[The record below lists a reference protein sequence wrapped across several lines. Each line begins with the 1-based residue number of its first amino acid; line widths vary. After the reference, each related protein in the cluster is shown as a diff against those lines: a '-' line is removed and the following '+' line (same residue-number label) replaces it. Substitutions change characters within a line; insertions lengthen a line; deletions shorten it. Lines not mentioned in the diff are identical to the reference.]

1 MKRVSAPLSIT
12 GVAPQ
17 RRRVTGPAQGHAHA
31 GIARD
36 LLASLRAM
44 NRQKVRA
51 GAIDPRAVRTF
62 GAVCRAGSISGAAR
76 ALAISQPS
84 VSNTIARLEAQLGV
98 TLFERSRSGIV
109 LTPAGQ
115 ALERRAA
122 AMETLLDGAVHDVAA
137 AHEGRVGRLRVGGTP
152 GALVSLLPRGL
163 DALEHAHPGVALTV
177 IERADSALVEML
189 RKGTIDVA
197 FVTTEIEPPPPGIL
211 EITLARDAFALIVG
225 TAHARLP
232 DRVSLADVAHLPWVL
247 PEAGGA
253 FRRQVDALFIA
264 AGIATPRDAIRS
276 DSLLT
281 TKAIVRASRRV
292 TILPREVNSAELA
305 TGLLRAIG
313 IAEAGSDRAIGA
325 RLLADVPLSPAAQ
338 SLLAAFDPIP

>member
-1 MKRVSAPLSIT
+1 M
-12 GVAPQ
+12 
-17 RRRVTGPAQGHAHA
+17 
-31 GIARD
+31 
-36 LLASLRAM
+36 LASLRAM
-44 NRQKVRA
+44 ARAKLRA

-76 ALAISQPS
+76 VLAISQPS
-84 VSNTIARLEAQLGV
+84 VSNTIARLEAQLAV
-98 TLFERSRSGIV
+98 TLFKRSRSGIV

-122 AMETLLDGAVHDVAA
+122 AMEALLDGAVYDVAA
-137 AHEGRVGRLRVGGTP
+137 ASEGRAGRLRIGGTP

-163 DALEHAHPGVALTV
+163 DALEAAHPGIALTV

-189 RKGTIDVA
+189 RKGTIDLA

-211 EITLARDAFALIVG
+211 EVTLARDSFALIVG
-225 TAHARLP
+225 TAHADLP
-232 DRVSLADVAHLPWVL
+232 GQVSLADVAHLPWVL

-264 AGIATPRDAIRS
+264 AGVASPRDAIRS

-281 TKAIVRASRRV
+281 TKAIVRTGRRV
-292 TILPREVNSAELA
+292 TILPREVNAAELSS
-305 TGLLRAIG
+305 GLLRAVRIT
-313 IAEAGSDRAIGA
+313 EAGSDRAIGA
-325 RLLADVPLSPAAQ
+325 RLLADVPPSQPAQ